1 MRYQMCCQCHLF
13 RCENWWKYVSGQEND
28 GAIVSH
34 AEDEMAPLALGN
46 GPPNTTVTLSPV
58 KRAIL
63 WIISS
68 RCAGSSSIALKC
80 QKDE

>member
-1 MRYQMCCQCHLF
+1 MAPNVF
-13 RCENWWKYVSGQEND
+13 RSEDWWKYVSGQEND
-28 GAIVSH
+28 GTVVSH

-46 GPPNTTVTLSPV
+46 GLPNTTVILSPV

-63 WIISS
+63 RITSS
-68 RCAGSSSIALKC
+68 RCAGSSSMALKC